1 MAIPP
6 GNKLIGYAG
15 IGLAYRK
22 LVGTADSAAA
32 DGATAEI
39 RIANNIGVAIV
50 KNPAALPQPES
61 PKKLSIGAVGISAA
75 YTKGPDCI
83 KVSNL
88 LGLAVVKYEPPTDLL
103 ARNVLSTAVVVNTTG
118 VFNVQPVKN
127 AQIGVSNLE
136 LRYTVDPVPKLTLQN
151 LAGFVVVKYHAPYK
165 TTSLVNIEYAA
176 HAKLN
181 TEDLL

>member
-15 IGLAYRK
+15 IGVAYRH
-22 LVGTADSAAA
+22 LVSPDAGGNGTA
-32 DGATAEI
+32 EL
-39 RIANNIGVAIV
+39 RVANNLGLAIV
-50 KNPAALPQPES
+50 KNPADLPQPTP
-61 PKKLSIGAVGISAA
+61 PKKLSIGATGIVAA
-75 YTKGPDCI
+75 YTKGPDCLN
-83 KVSNL
+83 VSNL

-103 ARNVLSTAVVVNTTG
+103 ARNVLSAAVVVNTTG
-118 VFNVQPVKN
+118 VFNVQTTKN

-136 LRYTVDPVPKLTLQN
+136 LRYTVDPIPKLTLQN
-151 LAGFVVVKYHAPYK
+151 LASFVVVKYHLPYK

-176 HAKLN
+176 SAKLN